1 MSQSEE
7 NNNDISSLKLR
18 KWVWHSQLHDMAPRS
33 EGPTVAD
40 KPQEFIEKLISA
52 NKAALEKHKTRLG
65 CKKKNSCV
73 TGQDSDSEENTNIFV
88 DNGRQYLDT
97 MQKRPEGGHSY

>member
-1 MSQSEE
+1 MNMERQNNVCRNISQSEE

-52 NKAALEKHKTRLG
+52 NKAALEKQKARLG
-65 CKKKNSCV
+65 SKKKNSCV
-73 TGQDSDSEENTNIFV
+73 LHITGQDSDSVENTN
-88 DNGRQYLDT
+88 
-97 MQKRPEGGHSY
+97 K